1 MAPPGAQH
9 EATLPT
15 EICRRRRAP
24 GPPVLSVKL
33 AHLLL
38 LVYWL
43 GGDLGTY
50 YASRFV
56 ADSSSTPAARTVAAR
71 IMLGVDMAPR
81 LCMPLM
87 LATGIQL
94 AAMQGWLAWP
104 PVTLVACWGVCG
116 AWLLVVVLIHHHGSS
131 ERGKRLASV
140 DFAFRVLVLTSLLL
154 WAGWSVLAGALP
166 GWLAFKL
173 FCFALA
179 VACGL
184 AIREVLRPFGPA
196 FALMASGRGTAEVD
210 HTISRTI
217 ARCKP
222 FVWMIWA
229 LLVLS
234 AAAGLHLVA

>member
-1 MAPPGAQH
+1 M
-9 EATLPT
+9 
-15 EICRRRRAP
+15 
-24 GPPVLSVKL
+24 LSVKL

-43 GGDLGTY
+43 GADVGTY

-87 LATGIQL
+87 LATGVQL

-104 PVTLVACWGVCG
+104 PVALAASWGVCG
-116 AWLLVVVLIHHHGSS
+116 AWLLMVLLIHHHGSS
-131 ERGKRLASV
+131 EPGKKLARF
-140 DFAFRVLVLTSLLL
+140 DFAFRVLVLASLLL
-154 WAGWSVLAGALP
+154 LAGWSMLAGALP

-184 AIREVLRPFGPA
+184 AIRMVLRPFGPA
-196 FALMASGRGTAEVD
+196 FALMASGRGTPEVD
-210 HTISRTI
+210 HTIGRAI

-222 FVWMIWA
+222 FVWVIWA

-234 AAAGLHLVA
+234 AAAGLHLFA